1 MTGPGFTLE
10 FVAHDWERFAEAA
23 ELRYGVLHDPFG
35 VVRDDEWHD
44 DDPASEHIVAIANDG
59 PVVGYARLITHD
71 SEAQIRQVAVA
82 FDWQRSGVG
91 SALVAALVSQALEN
105 GARAVWLNARVPAIG
120 FYERL
125 GFEALGEVFATG
137 KTGLP
142 HRRMEYRGFGE

>member
-10 FVAHDWERFAEAA
+10 FVGHDWERFAEAA
-23 ELRYGVLHDPFG
+23 DLRYDVLHEPFG

-44 DDPASEHIVAIANDG
+44 DAPDSTHIVAISNDG
-59 PVVGYARLITHD
+59 KVVGYARLISRG
-71 SEAQIRQVAVA
+71 SEAQIRQVAVD

-91 SALVAALVSQALEN
+91 SALVAALVSRALER
-105 GARAVWLNARVPAIG
+105 GARGVWLNARVPAIG

-125 GFEALGEVFATG
+125 GFEAFGDVFTTG

>member
-10 FVAHDWERFAEAA
+10 FVGHDWERFGESA
-23 ELRYGVLHDPFG
+23 ELRYGVLHEPFG
-35 VVRDDEWHD
+35 VARDDDWHD
-44 DDPASEHIVAIANDG
+44 DDPASEHVVAIAADG
-59 PVVGYARLITHD
+59 TVVGYSRLIMHD
-71 SEAQIRQVAVA
+71 TEAQIRQVAVA

-91 SALVAALVSQALEN
+91 SALVQALVSRALER
-105 GARAVWLNARVPAIG
+105 GAHDVWLNARVPAIG

-125 GFEALGEVFATG
+125 GFEVASDAFASG